1 MSTTQHTGQ
10 LSVQK
15 DTLFGTG
22 MQENE
27 DSVQKDTLFGTGI
40 GEWHSRGS
48 GRDRS
53 RMGNDL
59 IDIGRGDYRKTTPQ
73 ERGL

>member
-1 MSTTQHTGQ
+1 MQKKPQMRTKHHQVQ

-48 GRDRS
+48 GR
-53 RMGNDL
+53 
-59 IDIGRGDYRKTTPQ
+59 
-73 ERGL
+73 ERFPDGK